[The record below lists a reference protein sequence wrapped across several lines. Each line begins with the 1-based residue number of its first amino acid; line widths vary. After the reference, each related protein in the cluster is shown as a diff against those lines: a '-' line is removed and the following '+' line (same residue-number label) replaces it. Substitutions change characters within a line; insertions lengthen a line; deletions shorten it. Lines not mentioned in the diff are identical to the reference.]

1 MKIKSNLEF
10 NTSILARHMKLD
22 EDATSVVIG
31 GSACEY
37 LMLPAGATIELADSE
52 WKKFEGKTSEG
63 LLKAGHLTMVVAPKL
78 TEEEE
83 AKAEEDAIAEAEAL
97 IAKLKPK
104 KAKRKTKV
112 DTKVETEEA

>member
-22 EDATSVVIG
+22 KDATSVVIG
-31 GSACEY
+31 GSASEY
-37 LMLPAGATIELADSE
+37 LLIPAGATIELADSA

-78 TEEEE
+78 TKKEE
-83 AKAEEDAIAEAEAL
+83 AEAEAKAVADAEAL
-97 IAKLKPK
+97 LAKLKPK
-104 KAKRKTKV
+104 KSHKSKAEA
-112 DTKVETEEA
+112 KVETKEA